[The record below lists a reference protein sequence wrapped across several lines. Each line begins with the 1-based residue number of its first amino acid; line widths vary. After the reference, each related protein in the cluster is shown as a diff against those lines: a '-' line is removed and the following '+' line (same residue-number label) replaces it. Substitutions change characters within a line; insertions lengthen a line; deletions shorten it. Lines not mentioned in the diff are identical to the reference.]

1 MSKVMMI
8 VDDSRVSRMMI
19 KAIVQKSHSD
29 WTLLEAEQG
38 DDAIAKVKSALTAI
52 DFFSVDYNMPGMDG
66 LTLIENL
73 RTHHAP
79 SARFALLTANIQ
91 DAIRARAYDLEVLCV
106 HKPITETSILEILEY
121 FND

>member
-29 WTLLEAEQG
+29 WTLLEAENG
-38 DDAIAKVKSALTAI
+38 DDAIQKAQNADTI

-66 LTLIENL
+66 LTLIESL
-73 RTHHAP
+73 RSHIFPT
-79 SARFALLTANIQ
+79 ARFTLLTANIQ
-91 DAIRARAYDLEVLCV
+91 DAIRARAYEIEVLCV
-106 HKPITETSILEILEY
+106 HKPITEVSIREILEY